1 MKQITYYKSTSK
13 GTQSVYVAAQKYA
26 KSKKIRFMFHPE
38 QRENGVYVRAR
49 NLAEATQYSWPKDV
63 VELSENQVKRLPKV
77 MKQKI
82 ADTFMA

>member
-13 GTQSVYVAAQKYA
+13 GTQSVYVTAQKYA

-49 NLAEATQYSWPKDV
+49 NLAKATQYSWPKKMV
-63 VELSENQVKRLPKV
+63 ALTEKQVKKLPEEI
-77 MKQKI
+77 KQKI

>member
-1 MKQITYYKSTSK
+1 MI
-13 GTQSVYVAAQKYA
+13 
-26 KSKKIRFMFHPE
+26 HPE
-38 QRENGVYVRAR
+38 QRGDGVYIRAR

-63 VELSENQVKRLPKV
+63 VELSEKQVKRLPKA